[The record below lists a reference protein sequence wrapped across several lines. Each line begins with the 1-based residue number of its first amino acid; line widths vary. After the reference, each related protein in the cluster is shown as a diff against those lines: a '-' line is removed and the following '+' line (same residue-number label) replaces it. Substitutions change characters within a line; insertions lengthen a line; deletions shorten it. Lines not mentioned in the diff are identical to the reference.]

1 MSDPHRP
8 PREDGLTIYQTETGC
23 LVRASAGSLRINIE
37 GCLDEDEAAEAA
49 TATLGA
55 LAKRRSRLPARVGDR
70 HARGLLDALGRT

>member
-8 PREDGLTIYQTETGC
+8 HREDGLTIYPTETGYM
-23 LVRASAGSLRINIE
+23 VRASTGHLRVTIE
-37 GCLDEDEAAEAA
+37 GCADEDEAAEAA

-70 HARGLLDALGRT
+70 HARGLLDALGRA